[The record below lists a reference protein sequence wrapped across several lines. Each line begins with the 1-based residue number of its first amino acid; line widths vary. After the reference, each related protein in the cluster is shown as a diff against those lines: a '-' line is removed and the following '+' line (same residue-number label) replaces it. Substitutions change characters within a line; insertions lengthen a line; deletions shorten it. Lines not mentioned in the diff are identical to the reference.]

1 MEVRIATT
9 AMAIISSISVKPF
22 TRRMKS
28 PFALTNDPRKRFAAR
43 QKAST
48 GGANREPNG
57 ARGAE
62 CGELGHD
69 ARACEA
75 ADRYFTL
82 ARSAKK
88 SRVTKCCRGFLARL
102 ATRPPELLQRV
113 LARISTR
120 RCPDRP

>member
-1 MEVRIATT
+1 M
-9 AMAIISSISVKPF
+9 
-22 TRRMKS
+22 
-28 PFALTNDPRKRFAAR
+28 AR
-43 QKAST
+43 QKGST
-48 GGANREPNG
+48 GGANPEPNG
-57 ARGAE
+57 ARNAE

-69 ARACEA
+69 ARACDA

-88 SRVTKCCRGFLARL
+88 SRVMKYCCGFSERL